1 MQKHLA
7 QIGFG
12 KIDMGGCAENA
23 VSFHQGRPH
32 NRHQAPRDQGGLIQR
47 QLLEGPRFVAG
58 DGNGQ
63 FGKNSIRRL
72 VKFGCPICVI

>member
-12 KIDMGGCAENA
+12 KIDMGRSAENS
-23 VSFHQGRPH
+23 VPFHQGRPH
-32 NRHQAPRDQGGLIQR
+32 NCRQAPRDQGDLIQR
-47 QLLEGPRFVAG
+47 QLLEGPRFIAG

-63 FGKNSIRRL
+63 FGKKDISRF
-72 VKFGCPICVI
+72 VKL